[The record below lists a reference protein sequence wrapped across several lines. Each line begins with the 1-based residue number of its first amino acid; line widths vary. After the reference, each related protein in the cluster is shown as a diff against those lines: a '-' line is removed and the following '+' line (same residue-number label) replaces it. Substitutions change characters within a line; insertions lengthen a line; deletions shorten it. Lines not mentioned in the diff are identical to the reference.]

1 MALKDKFDS
10 KLNTISN
17 AYGDAIVKTLATN
30 LRALGKSATGELI
43 KSLKI
48 DTKQSKG
55 RTVIKLSA
63 KTYLRWVDKG
73 RKPGTFPD
81 IGALSKW
88 VKLKGMSQDA
98 VYPIARKIAFGT
110 KKKNYQDAGIKKTD
124 VVDKSIKSTEQRYK
138 KTFEKELNKIV
149 GVVIV
154 NDIFSQTNT
163 KGQIIPKGLRK

>member
-1 MALKDKFDS
+1 MTWKLNMRFEFDS

-73 RKPGTFPD
+73 RKPGTFPN
-81 IGALSKW
+81 ITAISKW
-88 VKLKGMSQDA
+88 VKLKGISERA
-98 VYPIARKIAFGT
+98 VFPIARSIKE
-110 KKKNYQDAGIKKTD
+110 KGIKKTD
-124 VVDKSIKSTEQRYK
+124 VVSKSIKETEQRYK
-138 KTFEKELNKIV
+138 RTFEKELNKMV

-154 NDIFSQTNT
+154 NDIFNQTNT
-163 KGQIIPKGLRK
+163 KGAIIPRGLRK